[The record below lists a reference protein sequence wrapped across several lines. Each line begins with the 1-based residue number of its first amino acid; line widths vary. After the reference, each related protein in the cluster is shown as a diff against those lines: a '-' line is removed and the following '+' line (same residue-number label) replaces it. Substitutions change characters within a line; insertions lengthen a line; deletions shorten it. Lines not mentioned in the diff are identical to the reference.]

1 MEHMNAVRA
10 LSALGHE
17 SRLAIF
23 RLLVQAGP
31 EGLAAGVIA
40 RQLDLAPSALS
51 FHLKDL
57 THAELVESRS
67 SGRYVIYSAL
77 YPAMSAL
84 VSYLTENCCAGVPC
98 DTGAP
103 SASAR
108 AQQRR
113 RSASEASVP
122 SRRKVAGNRTHYE
135 RSRSKR

>member
-1 MEHMNAVRA
+1 MQHLTAVRA

-31 EGLAAGVIA
+31 DGLAAGEIA
-40 RQLDLAPSALS
+40 RQLDLAPSALT

-57 THAELVESRS
+57 AQAQLVESRS

-77 YPAMSAL
+77 FPAMSEL

-98 DTGAP
+98 LPGEVPLKARRLAAQKPAATAP
-103 SASAR
+103 A
-108 AQQRR
+108 
-113 RSASEASVP
+113 
-122 SRRKVAGNRTHYE
+122 RRKVAGNRIVNG
-135 RSRSKR
+135 RSRSKE

>member
-31 EGLAAGVIA
+31 EGMAAGAIA
-40 RQLDLAPSALS
+40 RQLDLAPSALT

-57 THAELVESRS
+57 THADLVESRA

-77 YPAMSAL
+77 YSAMTAL
-84 VSYLTENCCAGVPC
+84 VSYLTENCCSGVPC
-98 DTGAP
+98 D
-103 SASAR
+103 ASGTSL
-108 AQQRR
+108 QRR
-113 RSASEASVP
+113 RAVADPPVRTVA
-122 SRRKVAGNRTHYE
+122 SRRKAAGNRIRKGT
-135 RSRSKR
+135 SRSKK